1 MVRQQTGPAPPRADS
16 GDWGRLPPGVVERM
30 ILQYDRGE
38 RRAQVSGVAR
48 KSAAPGA
55 GLLILE
61 REMAFYAGFDTETYP
76 GIDMMNWLQANT
88 NLSWCGYYLA
98 PAPNRSPTGWPGQFT
113 SLSPQ
118 WGVVPIY
125 VGQQDPTTGSGR
137 YSPSSILTA
146 AQGTQDGQAAAN
158 LAAGDQFPNG
168 TCIYLDW
175 ESGGLTANGCD
186 VHTGSPRRSRP
197 CWAASTPCRPCGSG
211 AGRSRRRRPTPI
223 RGASPAS
230 RRRILPGAAMPRPMR
245 GSETRMSMSPS
256 RRALLQRP

>member
-1 MVRQQTGPAPPRADS
+1 
-16 GDWGRLPPGVVERM
+16 
-30 ILQYDRGE
+30 
-38 RRAQVSGVAR
+38 
-48 KSAAPGA
+48 
-55 GLLILE
+55 
-61 REMAFYAGFDTETYP
+61 MAFYAGFDTETYP

-186 VHTGSPRRSRP
+186 DYISGWTAAIVADGRFVPGIYCSHGIAQAIETLLGSLNPVPTVRFWCWKVTTTAAHPYTGSL
-197 CWAASTPCRPCGSG
+197 TGI
-211 AGRSRRRRPTPI
+211 PTPDPAGCGYAEADAWQ
-223 RGASPAS
+223 RDQDVYVAFPAGAPTAALTVDFSTSSAANPAA
-230 RRRILPGAAMPRPMR
+230 P
-245 GSETRMSMSPS
+245 
-256 RRALLQRP
+256 